1 MRLSFQNIIINGTFS
16 YRRQSVSGNG
26 ASTECPMQ
34 LQKVQMVEAPIPKEQ
49 VDVDDVVAAAA
60 AAAAEWHSRKC

>member
-1 MRLSFQNIIINGTFS
+1 
-16 YRRQSVSGNG
+16 
-26 ASTECPMQ
+26 MQ